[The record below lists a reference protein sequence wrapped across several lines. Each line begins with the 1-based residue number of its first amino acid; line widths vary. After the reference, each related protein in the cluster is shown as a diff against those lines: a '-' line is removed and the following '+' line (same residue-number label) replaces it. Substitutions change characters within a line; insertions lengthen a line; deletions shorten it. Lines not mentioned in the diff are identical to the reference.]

1 MFGYIGPD
9 APYLFK
15 KDEMLY
21 KALYCGLC
29 KSIGRGCGQTARTA
43 LTYDMAFTSALIHN
57 IKGEDVQIK
66 KQLCAVHWFKRR
78 PMALPDETTIALG
91 CVNTILTYHKL
102 LDDKADGEA
111 RGALRHLY
119 RSGYKRAIKRHP
131 RIGEIIS
138 RFTREQAE
146 LEKNN
151 CDSID
156 MACEPTA
163 IMMKEAGR
171 YILGDFATEYTDTLF
186 YHIGKWVYLID
197 AFDDY
202 DKDVK
207 KGRFNVLYNVYKAP
221 TRALAVKKGEQE
233 LKFVFD
239 MTFAEMRRSLSNI
252 KFYFNHDLTDNI
264 ILRGIPLKTRSIFYG
279 DCKKCKKSGDV
290 SAVAEG
296 GLNGQKES

>member
-15 KDEMLY
+15 KDETLY
-21 KALYCGLC
+21 QALYCGLC
-29 KSIGRGCGQTARTA
+29 KSIGKGCGQIARTA

-66 KQLCAVHWFKRR
+66 KQRCCVHWFKRR
-78 PMALPDETTIALG
+78 PMALPDDITIALG
-91 CVNTILTYHKL
+91 CVNTVLTYFKL
-102 LDDKADGEA
+102 CDDKADGEA
-111 RGALRHLY
+111 RGVLRHLY
-119 RSGYKRAIKRHP
+119 KAGYKRAMKRHP
-131 RIGEIIS
+131 EIAKIVS
-138 RFTREQAE
+138 SYTLEQAK
-146 LEKNN
+146 LEENH

-171 YILGDFATEYTDTLF
+171 YLLGGFANEYTDNLF

-197 AFDDY
+197 ALDDY

-207 KGRFNVLYNVYKAP
+207 KGRYNVLYNVYKEP
-221 TRALAVKKGEQE
+221 TRAAAVKKGEAE

-239 MTFAEMRRSLSNI
+239 MMFSEMRRSLKNI

-264 ILRGIPLKTRSIFYG
+264 ILRGIPIKTRTLFYG
-279 DCKKCKKSGDV
+279 GCGGAKSDGV
-290 SAVAEG
+290 ISAIAEG